1 MILRFLNCIEK
12 NRKVFK
18 FLFPPKLFAAFIDSG
33 NYNCNLHSYQP
44 VILEFHEMTLEE
56 IDLIKTKIDDI
67 SKFGSME
74 GFTGM
79 QPREIGNYT
88 LVEIIVR
95 SFLQEFYF
103 KRVKVDMELYL

>member
-18 FLFPPKLFAAFIDSG
+18 FLFPPKIFAAFIDAG
-33 NYNCNLHSYQP
+33 NYNRNLLSYKP
-44 VILEFHEMTLEE
+44 VIQEFHGMTLEE
-56 IDLIKTKIDDI
+56 LQIIKTKIEDI
-67 SKFGSME
+67 AKFGSME

-88 LVEIIVR
+88 LVEIIVI
-95 SFLQEFYF
+95 SENNCC
-103 KRVKVDMELYL
+103 